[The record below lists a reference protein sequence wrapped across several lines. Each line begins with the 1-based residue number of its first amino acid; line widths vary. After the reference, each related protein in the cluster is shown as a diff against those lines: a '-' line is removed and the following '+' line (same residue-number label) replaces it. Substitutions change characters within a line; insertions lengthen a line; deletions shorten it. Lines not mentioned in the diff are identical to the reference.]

1 MATHSSILAWKILWT
16 EEPGRPQSMG
26 PQRIRCIY
34 IPLMIFTQSSVDGH
48 LLPPYLLPGFFWGST
63 WRISSLGLISFPKKE
78 FSDLVLGFGAAYIL
92 RTKSLN
98 FWSGRTLFSACSLLM
113 LPLAESST
121 PAWFGEWKFH
131 VCTGC
136 ERGPGSDFATPCF
149 QLYSVDPHF
158 QSYLVLLIP
167 KPLRAISRYCL
178 DLCWFLTLQV
188 LSRKKKAEM

>member
-1 MATHSSILAWKILWT
+1 MYIYPPHDLYPVICWWT
-16 EEPGRPQSMG
+16 
-26 PQRIRCIY
+26 
-34 IPLMIFTQSSVDGH
+34 L

-92 RTKSLN
+92 RAKSLN

-136 ERGPGSDFATPCF
+136 GRGPGSDFATPCF
-149 QLYSVDPHF
+149 QHYSVDPHF

-188 LSRKKKAEM
+188 LSRKKKAEV